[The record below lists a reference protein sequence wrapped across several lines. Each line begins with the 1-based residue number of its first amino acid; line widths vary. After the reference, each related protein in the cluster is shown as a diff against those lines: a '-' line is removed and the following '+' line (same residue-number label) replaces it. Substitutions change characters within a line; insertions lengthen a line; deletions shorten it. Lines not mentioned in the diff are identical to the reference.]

1 MNFTSEARERPP
13 DNLSACDSAHDKEG
27 LGPFCNRIGQGSI
40 KWIVR
45 DVFPAGKESHQ
56 RPALF
61 CFVIA
66 DGAAQHWIFFFN
78 RVDYCAHRR
87 RAVEI
92 DVYFIT
98 NVRKRAQMMGED
110 DANHV
115 FLQKATK
122 ITKVQTREYPSESRS
137 SFCF

>member
-1 MNFTSEARERPP
+1 M
-13 DNLSACDSAHDKEG
+13 G
-27 LGPFCNRIGQGSI
+27 
-40 KWIVR
+40 
-45 DVFPAGKESHQ
+45 DVFAARKKSHQ
-56 RPALF
+56 WPALF
-61 CFVIA
+61 CFVVP

>member
-1 MNFTSEARERPP
+1 MHTRDDRC
-13 DNLSACDSAHDKEG
+13 SASISTTLPAGDCAHDEKR
-27 LGPFCNRIGQGSI
+27 LGPFCNRIRQGSI
-40 KWIVR
+40 RWFVG
-45 DVFPAGKESHQ
+45 DVFAAREKSDQ
-56 RPALF
+56 WPALF
-61 CFVIA
+61 CFVVP

-98 NVRKRAQMMGED
+98 NLRKRAQMMGED

-122 ITKVQTREYPSESRS
+122 ITKVQTREYSSESRS
-137 SFCF
+137 SF